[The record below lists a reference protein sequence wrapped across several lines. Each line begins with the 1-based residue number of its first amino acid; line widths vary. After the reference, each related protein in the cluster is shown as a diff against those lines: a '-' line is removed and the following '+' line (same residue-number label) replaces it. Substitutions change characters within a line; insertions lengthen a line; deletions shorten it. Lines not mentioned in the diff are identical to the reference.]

1 MLTPAQES
9 KSDKLT
15 WTAEHVPISVSIC
28 SNIEGFKTPHCII
41 EPNTNELVAQMVQ
54 YMSQISDKSYELA
67 KAKFSEAFAQLDR
80 VIWSEFP
87 LTKDP
92 DDDESF
98 LEELVADSNEWQKQE
113 EMHMKQCKKL
123 RDELDSYC
131 RQIPCISFNG
141 SKYDINLIKKYLAV
155 HLKMHDSKT
164 IFTVKRNNQY
174 ACLSN
179 ENFKFLDITQYLAP
193 GVNYATFIKAFHVKE
208 SKGFFPYE
216 WFTSADKLDHTELP
230 PFGPAWFSLLKNDS
244 VLNDGLKTPEENYA
258 AVQQAWTDGGMKTF
272 KDYLVYYNNL
282 DCGPFVEAVEK
293 LQKYYFDRNIDMF
306 KISIS
311 LPGLARQIL
320 FE

>member
-1 MLTPAQES
+1 
-9 KSDKLT
+9 
-15 WTAEHVPISVSIC
+15 
-28 SNIEGFKTPHCII
+28 
-41 EPNTNELVAQMVQ
+41 
-54 YMSQISDKSYELA
+54 
-67 KAKFSEAFAQLDR
+67 
-80 VIWSEFP
+80 
-87 LTKDP
+87 
-92 DDDESF
+92 
-98 LEELVADSNEWQKQE
+98 
-113 EMHMKQCKKL
+113 MKQCKKL

-193 GVNYATFIKAFHVKE
+193 GVNYASFLKAFDVKE

-216 WFTSADKLDHTELP
+216 WFTSLDKLDHTELP

-258 AVQQAWTDGGMKTF
+258 AVQQAWTDEGMTTF
-272 KDYLVYYNNL
+272 KEYLVYYNNL
-282 DCGPFVEAVEK
+282 DCGPFVEAV
-293 LQKYYFDRNIDMF
+293 F
-306 KISIS
+306 
-311 LPGLARQIL
+311 L
-320 FE
+320 FRA